1 MQDHILFKTLSFQR
15 KDYVSSRVQDNIV
28 FITMWN
34 NTSERVTFKDHDEA
48 VEGLK
53 ELHAMLNNT
62 ESAKNN
68 STENTNSTKKVS
80 PDLEFLA
87 NLLKTNSSKVVS
99 VLDNVN
105 AKLSSVVDD
114 TKNKAESA
122 ILGAALK
129 MFSTKV
135 DKNIHNLFGDLEQ
148 IVNDILKPESNDAPD
163 APEKKD
169 STENKDSPRTSMF
182 ESVIKGDI
190 FGSSKA
196 KTTDKLIGD
205 MYSNE
210 LKNAVDTA
218 IDELLKTERA
228 QSMMDDVLKNFGTV
242 ERDKAVAKIKEIVFN
257 RCLTYPEKTIKEVLN
272 MYF

>member
-15 KDYVSSRVQDNIV
+15 KDYVSSRAQDNIV

-34 NTSERVTFKDHDEA
+34 NTIERVEFKDHDEA

-53 ELHAMLNNT
+53 ELHSMLNNT
-62 ESAKNN
+62 ENKQNN
-68 STENTNSTKKVS
+68 GTENSTKKVA
-80 PDLEFLA
+80 PDLDFLA

-99 VLDNVN
+99 VLDGVN
-105 AKLSSVVDD
+105 SKLNSVVDG

-129 MFSTKV
+129 MFSNKV
-135 DKNIHNLFGDLEQ
+135 DKNIHNLFDDLEQ
-148 IVNDILKPESNDAPD
+148 IVIDILKPESND

-169 STENKDSPRTSMF
+169 STENKDQFRTSVF

-190 FGSSKA
+190 FGSPKA
-196 KTTDKLIGD
+196 KTSDKLIGD

-210 LKNAVDTA
+210 LKIAVDAA
-218 IDELLKTERA
+218 IDELLKSERA
-228 QSMMDDVLKNFGTV
+228 QSMMNDVLKNFGTTK
-242 ERDKAVAKIKEIVFN
+242 RDEAVTKIKEIVFN
-257 RCLTYPEKTIKEVLN
+257 MCLTYPEKTIKEVLN